1 MFHFV
6 SFHKKNTLFEN
17 HSLFGVKT
25 LIDTRC
31 KWDKFH
37 RRVIFSICML
47 FSIVFGVRL
56 FACVRKDLYN
66 TLFFFLF
73 FSFEFEVN
81 INHLIVEFFRF
92 DLILDNQISIIIKR
106 KIASF
111 LTLFLLVHFLKLLS
125 NFLQLKNYLLLSFGL
140 MTVLFF

>member
-6 SFHKKNTLFEN
+6 SFLKKNTLFEN
-17 HSLFGVKT
+17 YSLFGVKT

-31 KWDKFH
+31 KWDEFH

-66 TLFFFLF
+66 TLFFFF
-73 FSFEFEVN
+73 FFIFEFEVN
-81 INHLIVEFFRF
+81 INHLIVEFFRS
-92 DLILDNQISIIIKR
+92 DLILDNEISIIIKR
-106 KIASF
+106 EIASF